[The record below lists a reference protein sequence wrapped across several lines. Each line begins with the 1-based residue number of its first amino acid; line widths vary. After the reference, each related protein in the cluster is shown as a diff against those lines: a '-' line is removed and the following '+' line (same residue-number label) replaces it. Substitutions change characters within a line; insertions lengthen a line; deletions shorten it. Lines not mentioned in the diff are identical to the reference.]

1 MFGVIVVENSFSD
14 LNLDSFVVSFDV
26 VAFLLIDLMNS
37 FYMGHLTHGEV
48 YCFLEKYRY
57 LAMDLCP
64 GDQLEDLKKISVL
77 NVIESFFDSADL
89 LPEYAIILYNDIET
103 LPILDLISV
112 REYPLVSSAKT

>member
-1 MFGVIVVENSFSD
+1 MLSENGFD
-14 LNLDSFVVSFDV
+14 ELDFDTFQVSFDV
-26 VAFLLIDLMNS
+26 VSFLLIDLMNS

-48 YCFLEKYRY
+48 YCFLEKYRC

-103 LPILDLISV
+103 LLILDLISAW
-112 REYPLVSSAKT
+112 EYPLVSISKT